1 MFTLTIES
9 NKYIIQDKLL
19 TLDKIIDNKNIEFD
33 LSKSDDSFKIY
44 LTKYFLWK
52 SYMINY
58 IFLSEYN
65 ISLYNC
71 YFTHN
76 NNIVSLKFDTAAVG
90 IETPNIDLQKT
101 NTVYAKIIY
110 KDYNM
115 GDFEEL
121 TKQFESFNINQY
133 HFDLSINFIPRYC
146 IIKLSYSKEIKISTL
161 NKEFM
166 NFFEFI
172 SFITGCSFELKK
184 LYYNVKNQEIC
195 KILNLNSKF
204 DKNKK
209 NLYTNKILIDT
220 IDFKKSYITWKNLR
234 QKSHLIFDLYFNS
247 IHSFNFTEVSLA
259 LLLNC
264 MEGYMKTIH
273 MTDILKTL
281 PNIKLDTILE
291 NTYFCGTNSKKVMK
305 LSERRKYDIFNNLQ
319 SHRNYF
325 DHLDRI
331 QPCFKGKIGSYILLK
346 CELLFR
352 IYILKDLNIS
362 INTDKLKEN
371 IKSIERRFK

>member
-1 MFTLTIES
+1 MFTLFIES
-9 NKYIIQDKLL
+9 SKYIIQDELL
-19 TLDKIIDNKNIEFD
+19 VLDKIIENKKIEFN
-33 LSKSDDSFKIY
+33 LSKSDDSFNIY
-44 LTKYFLWK
+44 LTRYFWGK

-71 YFTHN
+71 YFALN
-76 NNIVSLKFDTAAVG
+76 NNIVSLKFDTAAIG
-90 IETPNIDLQKT
+90 IETSNIDLQKS
-101 NTVYAKIIY
+101 NTIYAKIIY
-110 KDYNM
+110 NDYNM

-121 TKQFESFNINQY
+121 TKQFESFNILQY
-133 HFDLSINFIPRYC
+133 NFDLYINFIPRYC

-184 LYYNVKNQEIC
+184 LYYNVNDQEIC

-204 DKNKK
+204 DKKKK

-220 IDFKKSYITWKNLR
+220 IDFKKSYITWKKLR
-234 QKSHLIFDLYFNS
+234 QKSHLIFDLYSNS

-273 MTDILKTL
+273 MTDILIKL
-281 PNIKLDTILE
+281 PNLKLDTILE
-291 NTYFCGTNSKKVMK
+291 NTYFCGTNSKKIMK
-305 LSERRKYDIFNNLQ
+305 LSERRKYDIFNSLQ

-325 DHLDRI
+325 DHLDRV

-352 IYILKDLNIS
+352 LYILKDLNIS
-362 INTDKLKEN
+362 INTNKLKEN
-371 IKSIERRFK
+371 INSIERRYK

>member
-9 NKYIIQDKLL
+9 NKYIIQDELL

-33 LSKSDDSFKIY
+33 LSKSDDSFNIY
-44 LTKYFLWK
+44 LTRYFWGK

-58 IFLSEYN
+58 IFLSKYN

-184 LYYNVKNQEIC
+184 IYYNVKDHEIC

-234 QKSHLIFDLYFNS
+234 QKSHLIFDLYSNS
-247 IHSFNFTEVSLA
+247 IHSF
-259 LLLNC
+259 NC

-273 MTDILKTL
+273 MTDILTTL

-291 NTYFCGTNSKKVMK
+291 STYFCGTNSKKVMK

-325 DHLDRI
+325 DHLDRV
-331 QPCFKGKIGSYILLK
+331 QPCFNGKIGSYILLK

-371 IKSIERRFK
+371 IKSIERRYK